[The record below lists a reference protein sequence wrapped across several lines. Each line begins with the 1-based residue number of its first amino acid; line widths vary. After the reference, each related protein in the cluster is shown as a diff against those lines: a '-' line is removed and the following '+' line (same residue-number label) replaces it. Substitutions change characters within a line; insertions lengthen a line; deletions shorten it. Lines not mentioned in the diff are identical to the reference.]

1 MKMVLLFCFLG
12 VASAIPQQGYRQGLS
27 FELTE
32 KRVEGEHVDS
42 RFNELLTSTQGSL
55 LAHPLLTLLA
65 TVLLVLGIYLLFI
78 RFCQVFENP
87 SDMRVILQPKGAQR
101 QPKAAQVRRYTAYKE
116 LL

>member
-1 MKMVLLFCFLG
+1 MVLLLCLLG
-12 VASAIPQQGYRQGLS
+12 MAFAIPQQSYSQGHA

-42 RFNELLTSTQGSL
+42 QFNESLTSTQGSL

-65 TVLLVLGIYLLFI
+65 TVLLVLGIYLLSL
-78 RFCQVFENP
+78 RLCQMFESP
-87 SDMRVILQPKGAQR
+87 SDVRVILQPKGAQGL
-101 QPKAAQVRRYTAYKE
+101 PKTAQVRRYTAYKE